1 MIYSIRKDKLTLI
14 LSLKIGMFWLFFFI
28 FLILLYMIAQS
39 DGFMELLTQGIKRNF
54 PALSYQKILELTQ
67 FFEIQEIEKKKE
79 VIKIGQYYGKVV
91 FVISGLFRAYY
102 KYEEIENTFWFRKEF
117 TVFASHRSIL
127 QNKPSTISYQAVE
140 DSIIATIDYAKL
152 KEFAETDSEIAKSII
167 VVLESLVLELIDR
180 VEDFITL
187 NPEQRYQ
194 SFLDKHEKVINRI
207 SQQQLASFIGITP
220 ESFSRLKSRMMTK

>member
-54 PALSYQKILELTQ
+54 PALSYQKILDLTQ

-167 VVLESLVLELIDR
+167 VVLVLELIDR